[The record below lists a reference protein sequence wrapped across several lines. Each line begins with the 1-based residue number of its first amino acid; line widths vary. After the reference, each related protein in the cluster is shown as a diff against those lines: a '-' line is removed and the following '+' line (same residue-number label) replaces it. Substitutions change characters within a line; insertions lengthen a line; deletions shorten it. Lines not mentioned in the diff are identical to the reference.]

1 MILAVIPFG
10 ITASAS
16 ADIWTSTVDI
26 DRWLGGAGTY
36 SWDQPVTSDFQIL
49 CDSINSAYLAI
60 LAWGVDGNNDT
71 VTVNGISQGTLANGR
86 PILLGWSWTT
96 FSLGDILVQ
105 QGWAFGD
112 PLQVALNYNETG
124 RWNSLFLESSTL
136 WIDYTNGT
144 APAATVPEPATLL
157 LLGFGLA
164 GLVIRKRIYP

>member
-1 MILAVIPFG
+1 MSLVVILFG

-26 DRWLGGAGTY
+26 DRWLSGVGTY

-49 CDSINSAYLAI
+49 CETINSAYLTI

-86 PILLGWSWTT
+86 LILLGWSWTI
-96 FSLGDILVQ
+96 FSLGK
-105 QGWAFGD
+105 QGWNPGD
-112 PLQVALNYNETG
+112 ALQVALNYNESG

-136 WIDYTNGT
+136 YIDYTNGT
-144 APAATVPEPATLL
+144 APAAAVPEPATLL